1 MSIDTKIIDA
11 KIICAG
17 FGGQGVMSMGR
28 LLAYTGMLQGRE
40 VSWLPSYGPE
50 MRGGTANCHVIVSE
64 HGIGSPIISR
74 DATAAMVLNLPS
86 LHKFEQDLL
95 PGGLLLINSSL
106 IEERGSRGDVQPVPV
121 PVNEIATELG
131 SAKVANM
138 VMIGAYLELSGLFA
152 LTAVEEALQK
162 VFGPAKASLL
172 PLNSAALARGAES
185 ARAVL
190 AK

>member
-1 MSIDTKIIDA
+1 MSSREA
-11 KIICAG
+11 KIIFAG

-64 HGIGSPIISR
+64 HGIGSPIIAR

-86 LHKFEQDLL
+86 LHKFEVDLV
-95 PGGLLLINSSL
+95 PDGLLLINSSL
-106 IEERGSRGDVQPVPV
+106 IDERGSRDDVRSIPV
-121 PVNEIATELG
+121 PVNEIAADLG

-152 LTAVEEALQK
+152 LEAVEEALQK
-162 VFGPAKASLL
+162 VFGPAKAGLL
-172 PLNSAALARGAES
+172 PLNSAALKRGAEC
-185 ARAVL
+185 ARAAVV
-190 AK
+190 